1 MLAEPE
7 VRACEFDEAFYPG
20 LGVML
25 LDWPKTGSN
34 AAERSWPLPG
44 GVVMAGSPPIRFGIS
59 IQRWDHDRYAVC
71 LQWNET
77 SLRWS
82 SLSRADLA
90 RTCLVKLLADLGTDL
105 YYLLDQ
111 PIMQPE
117 CKLRRAA

>member
-7 VRACEFDEAFYPG
+7 VRACEFDEAFHPG

-25 LDWPKTGSN
+25 LDWPKASSESV
-34 AAERSWPLPG
+34 ERTWPLPG
-44 GVVMAGSPPIRFGIS
+44 GVLLTGSPPVRFGIS
-59 IQRWDHDRYAVC
+59 IQRWNGDRYTVC

-82 SLSRADLA
+82 SLSRADLV

-105 YYLLDQ
+105 HYLLDQ
-111 PIMQPE
+111 PIVSPE
-117 CKLRRAA
+117 CRLRRAA